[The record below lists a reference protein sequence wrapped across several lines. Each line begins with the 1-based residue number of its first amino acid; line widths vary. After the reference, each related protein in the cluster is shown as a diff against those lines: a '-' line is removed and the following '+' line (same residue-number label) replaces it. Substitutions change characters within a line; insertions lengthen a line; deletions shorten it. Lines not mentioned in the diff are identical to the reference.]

1 MDCMASGGLPPE
13 KAWPLGPEDLPVKG
27 PLREPL
33 PESVSPPSE
42 LIQHQPFLQVQLA
55 LPLHCEVW
63 PQPVRGLPCKA
74 GGSGGTLFTVLSSAS
89 SQSGSALLVGLWDH
103 PSTLPRSGCW
113 ASVKPVGTRTLGV
126 GVIKGPGRFQNPP
139 PKKRVFEPSN
149 SLDSCSG
156 STLNPLNP
164 LNPLN
169 SLNPLNPLN
178 FTALPSQ
185 QSRVCTLFK
194 PRASEPW
201 LDRCSSSTSPQS
213 RP

>member
-1 MDCMASGGLPPE
+1 MATEGGGMLVQTSWIVQLVLTWPQKDPPTENQSLWPHGLHGLRRTPPRKSMASGPRGPPCE
-13 KAWPLGPEDLPVKG
+13 GPPQ
-27 PLREPL
+27 RTL

-126 GVIKGPGRFQNPP
+126 
-139 PKKRVFEPSN
+139 
-149 SLDSCSG
+149 
-156 STLNPLNP
+156 
-164 LNPLN
+164 
-169 SLNPLNPLN
+169 
-178 FTALPSQ
+178 
-185 QSRVCTLFK
+185 
-194 PRASEPW
+194 
-201 LDRCSSSTSPQS
+201 
-213 RP
+213 